1 MTPSYKIFFVCC
13 VGKEKRRENICTI
26 IIKELYLSSY
36 DFPSTLILV
45 SVILLP
51 QVTNN
56 SIPEKITKCREGY
69 KWLHIKT
76 RLFLW
81 RVFENLLKI

>member
-1 MTPSYKIFFVCC
+1 MTPLEFFLKL
-13 VGKEKRRENICTI
+13 GRKEKRENICTI
-26 IIKELYLSSY
+26 IIKELKYLSSY